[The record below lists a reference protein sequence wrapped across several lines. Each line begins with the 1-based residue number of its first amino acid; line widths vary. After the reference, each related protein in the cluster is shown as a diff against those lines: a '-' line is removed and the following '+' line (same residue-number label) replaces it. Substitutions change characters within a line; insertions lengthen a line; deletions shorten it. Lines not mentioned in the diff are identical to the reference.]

1 MHRLQTASQL
11 PFGLCHCKFRRSAV
25 YSDDRKQD
33 TGFRQGGGP
42 YGGFKR
48 KRARAQVAMN
58 NRRNCAIGGVND
70 VLSFDI
76 HEILLE
82 TEQGMLMIKG
92 DELHVSR
99 LTLEKGEVDIDGRI
113 DSLTYSDAGA
123 GSRKGE
129 SLLTRLFR

>member
-1 MHRLQTASQL
+1 MEDLNN
-11 PFGLCHCKFRRSAV
+11 SARTHKV
-25 YSDDRKQD
+25 SMTNRK
-33 TGFRQGGGP
+33 
-42 YGGFKR
+42 
-48 KRARAQVAMN
+48 
-58 NRRNCAIGGVND
+58 NCLINGVND

-92 DELHVSR
+92 DDLHVSR

-113 DSLTYSDAGA
+113 DSLTYSDAA
-123 GSRKGE
+123 GSGHKNE

>member
-1 MHRLQTASQL
+1 ML
-11 PFGLCHCKFRRSAV
+11 FRS
-25 YSDDRKQD
+25 
-33 TGFRQGGGP
+33 
-42 YGGFKR
+42 
-48 KRARAQVAMN
+48 
-58 NRRNCAIGGVND
+58 

-113 DSLTYSDAGA
+113 DSFTYSDAGSP
-123 GSRKGE
+123 GHKNE
-129 SLLTRLFR
+129 SLLSRLFR